1 MAALLTGVLGSRGR
15 RRRTLCCLGCAL
27 IAGGLSA
34 CGATPARDTVQRDL
48 PAASKEAEGRH
59 LFVTVDDGGESK
71 TLEYVQQGGHWVL
84 HGCRKPLRN
93 GISPKCTAPSD
104 APETTDG

>member
-1 MAALLTGVLGSRGR
+1 M
-15 RRRTLCCLGCAL
+15 
-27 IAGGLSA
+27 
-34 CGATPARDTVQRDL
+34 
-48 PAASKEAEGRH
+48 
-59 LFVTVDDGGESK
+59 TVDDGGESK